1 MAKVKQ
7 AKEMIEGLSRFEEK
21 YLDELLKYQEAY
33 NILMDYFDDLDNE
46 TKYQAHK
53 RLNKIG
59 L

>member
-7 AKEMIEGLSRFEEK
+7 IVDKDKHLM
-21 YLDELLKYQEAY
+21 ELLKYQEAY
-33 NILMDYFDDLDNE
+33 NILMDYFDDLDND